1 VISRRRFVARGGEET
16 VAEIGS
22 RDDALARGAKYRG
35 GMGLRAWAQRWGDWV
50 LALALA
56 AEVEFELW
64 AHPPAGLVVTGGR
77 AALAVVLGFLT
88 LPLAGRRQAPVA
100 VLSVLTG
107 ALVVGAFL
115 IRHAGGVPLG
125 AFLALIVAFYSLGAH
140 CEERRALRVGAG
152 ILATIAAVDLTRGG
166 LFEAQGARPLAWLVF
181 AVAWLVGRDFRR
193 RRGELTLLRER
204 ATQLEREREE
214 KARAAVAEERGRIAR
229 ELHDVV
235 AHSVSVMVVQAQAGP
250 RLLGDAEQAR
260 GVFRSIEASGREAL
274 VELRRLLGILRTGDE
289 QLSIGPQP
297 GLGSLR
303 SLVEQ
308 VREAGLPVE
317 LRIEGEQAPLPP
329 GIDLSAYRI
338 VQEALT
344 NTLKHAGRA
353 QATIVVRYEQAA
365 LELEISDNGTS
376 TPAGMNGSGHG
387 LIGMRER
394 AALYGGAL
402 EAGAR
407 DGGGYYVRARLP
419 FAGGSRR

>member
-1 VISRRRFVARGGEET
+1 
-16 VAEIGS
+16 
-22 RDDALARGAKYRG
+22 
-35 GMGLRAWAQRWGDWV
+35 MGLRAWAQRWGDWV

-77 AALAVVLGFLT
+77 AALAVLLGFLT
-88 LPLAGRRQAPVA
+88 LPLAWRRQAPVA

-193 RRGELTLLRER
+193 RRGELTLLRAR